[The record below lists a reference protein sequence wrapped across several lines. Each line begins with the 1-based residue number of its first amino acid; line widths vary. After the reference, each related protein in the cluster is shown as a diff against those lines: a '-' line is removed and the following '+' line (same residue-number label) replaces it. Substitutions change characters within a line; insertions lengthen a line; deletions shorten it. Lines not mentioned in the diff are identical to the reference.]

1 MIYEPRA
8 HSRSRETTTQQ
19 APPSTTT
26 RPPPYYLAVHC
37 HPASGC
43 VDTGR
48 APIASTCA
56 VVRPPCMPRGSIS
69 HLKASQVKPSRAEL
83 SQAES
88 RQAYSSQTCPT
99 AVQLRSLY
107 RAPCSLLPAELP
119 ARVLAS
125 SPSSPVQSSHV
136 GAPCP
141 SDRILPLAL
150 SPVPPT
156 LHTALLTVPAVTRLA
171 DRP

>member
-1 MIYEPRA
+1 MNRAPTRDRERQQLNKPPHPPPPVPRRTI
-8 HSRSRETTTQQ
+8 SLYIV
-19 APPSTTT
+19 T
-26 RPPPYYLAVHC
+26 RPV
-37 HPASGC
+37 G
-43 VDTGR
+43 
-48 APIASTCA
+48 ASTLVA
-56 VVRPPCMPRGSIS
+56 HPLRRPVRWSGLHACLAARSLIS
-69 HLKASQVKPSRAEL
+69 RQVKS